1 MYILWIMLFFIALC
15 IVIIL
20 RGPSLWDRFLGV
32 NIIYTKIIII
42 IIIYASSHEMA
53 YLLDFAIVYVLLAF
67 ISTFFTA
74 RFLLRRAKEGGE

>member
-1 MYILWIMLFFIALC
+1 
-15 IVIIL
+15 
-20 RGPSLWDRFLGV
+20 
-32 NIIYTKIIII
+32 
-42 IIIYASSHEMA
+42 MA